1 MKHAGRHAC
10 RHLSST
16 SPAPLHHLSSTF
28 PAPLQ
33 HLAPKIGRI
42 YLRVAQNLLLCL
54 HPGLHETC
62 MQACKQAPLQH
73 LSSTSPAP
81 LQHLSSKRGLS
92 KGAFLV
98 GLGAPSWKKSAKYN
112 GDSQP
117 EIQIQTPATK
127 LRNGCEPGPWRG
139 VEER

>member
-1 MKHAGRHAC
+1 MVTHYHRDGN
-10 RHLSST
+10 
-16 SPAPLHHLSSTF
+16 APVQHLSSTF

-42 YLRVAQNLLLCL
+42 YLRFAQNLLLCL

-62 MQACKQAPLQH
+62 MQACMQAPLQH

-117 EIQIQTPATK
+117 EIQIRTPLGR
-127 LRNGCEPGPWRG
+127 LRGGCGPGPWRG
-139 VEER
+139 VGER